1 MADHEHGNDKLVAKR
16 HPFFTAPWV
25 WLKELD
31 KSEFKV
37 ACAISTFAD
46 SESRAWPTINQIAE
60 RANVSVATTKRAIK
74 VLQDKGVIKVTQA
87 KSRNN
92 GFFYNVYVID
102 LTGSNFATN
111 QEGNEPRVQNEL
123 CRTDIHLAQNELDR
137 TAQNEFCQSKKWT
150 SEEFSQGLDSAPMA
164 QNELRSTAVH
174 LAQNEPLTRSNDLI
188 KENDHDHDPDLNDR
202 RTRSVKTKATVITT
216 PEELLFASQEINA
229 WIKSAKDRGARNSQ
243 IQSSLVMMRTVHL
256 EHCNEQYIK
265 SYFSLAAEKRYY
277 ELQRAWVEE
286 FIAKQESRKHQVNDF
301 IPSSS
306 MAVPKVSPRDALVA
320 KYGGQDVYMRLEEDG
335 PIYIT
340 ALHKADG
347 VTGGLNDDYMVELW
361 IDGKPRYIDYAEVE
375 SLMTTKE
382 EYESWNAFLNLF

>member
-1 MADHEHGNDKLVAKR
+1 MKGSERSVYMEIALYADKEGVTKKR
-16 HPFFTAPWV
+16 SAFP
-25 WLKELD
+25 
-31 KSEFKV
+31 
-37 ACAISTFAD
+37 AIKT
-46 SESRAWPTINQIAE
+46 IAE
-60 RANVSVATTKRAIK
+60 GVEMEERQVRRLLKSM
-74 VLQDKGVIKVTQA
+74 DEKGVIRIEK
-87 KSRNN
+87 RP
-92 GFFYNVYVID
+92 
-102 LTGSNFATN
+102 GSSSI
-111 QEGNEPRVQNEL
+111 
-123 CRTDIHLAQNELDR
+123 IHLPLDEPTPDMDVR
-137 TAQNEFCQSKKWT
+137 TTPDMDVRTN
-150 SEEFSQGLDSAPMA
+150 P
-164 QNELRSTAVH
+164 STPDMDVRTYGATPDMDVRTKH
-174 LAQNEPLTRSNDLI
+174 GGPDMDVRRNIYIDPI
-188 KENDHDHDPDLNDR
+188 KENNDHDPDRNDR
-202 RTRSVKTKATVITT
+202 RAKSVKTKATVITT

-243 IQSSLVMMRTVHL
+243 IQSSLVMMRAVHL

-361 IDGKPRYIDYAEVE
+361 IDGKPRYMDYAEVE
-375 SLMTTKE
+375 SLMTTKG
-382 EYESWNAFLNLF
+382 EYEGWNAFLNLF